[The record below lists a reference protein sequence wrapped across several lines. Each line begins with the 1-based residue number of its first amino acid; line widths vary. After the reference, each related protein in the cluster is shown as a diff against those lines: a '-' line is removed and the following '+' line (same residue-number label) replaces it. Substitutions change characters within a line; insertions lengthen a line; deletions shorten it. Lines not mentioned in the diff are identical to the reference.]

1 MAKKEKKV
9 KIFSALE
16 VADICG
22 VVNQTAINWIKNG
35 FLKAFMTPGGQY
47 RVYAEDLLAFLS
59 SRGMRVPEGL
69 VEGSESGPDWKRVLI
84 VDDDEDVNNLLT
96 RFLSRQ
102 SPGITVQQAF
112 DGFEAGKLISENR
125 PGVIVLDINLPGI
138 DGHKL
143 CRRIKEDPSLGGP
156 IIIAITGIDDEE
168 PGSASWEK
176 APMRSCASRLTSTSW
191 GRPSSSSPP
200 PGWRGRPL
208 RERRADRAR
217 RGG

>member
-69 VEGSESGPDWKRVLI
+69 VEGSDAGPDWKRLLI
-84 VDDDEDVNNLLT
+84 VDDDEDINMLLK
-96 RFLSRQ
+96 RYLGRM
-102 SPGITVQQAF
+102 SPGLTVQQAF
-112 DGFEAGKLISENR
+112 DGFEAGKLISESR

-143 CRRIKEDPSLGGP
+143 CRRIKEDPTLGSP
-156 IIIAITGIDDEE
+156 VIIAITGVDDEGTGE
-168 PGSASWEK
+168 QILGEGADAFLRKPLDFDKLWSTIEQLSAARE
-176 APMRSCASRLTSTSW
+176 
-191 GRPSSSSPP
+191 GR
-200 PGWRGRPL
+200 
-208 RERRADRAR
+208 EAR
-217 RGG
+217 T

>member
-59 SRGMRVPEGL
+59 SRGMRIPAGL
-69 VEGSESGPDWKRVLI
+69 VEGGDSSPDWKRILI
-84 VDDDEDVNNLLT
+84 VDDDEAINNLLT
-96 RFLSRQ
+96 RYLSR
-102 SPGITVQQAF
+102 STPGLTVQQAF

-156 IIIAITGIDDEE
+156 IIIAITGIDDEGTGE
-168 PGSASWEK
+168 RILAEGADAFLRKPIDFDRLSASIEQLT
-176 APMRSCASRLTSTSW
+176 ASRMA
-191 GRPSSSSPP
+191 
-200 PGWRGRPL
+200 
-208 RERRADRAR
+208 RETAP
-217 RGG
+217 